1 MVCDEAGVINPDNIV
16 NLVSNQ
22 RQRRH
27 VVTRHHSNDVY
38 ADLKRLVRQSSDT
51 VTADN
56 TVVSTQLQYIF
67 YTFV

>member
-56 TVVSTQLQYIF
+56 TVVSTLVQKVCM
-67 YTFV
+67 FVC